1 MIEGLQGRKRRR
13 GEGGKKGQG
22 EGGEK
27 LAQMSLK
34 RVCVPASL
42 VQRKTYLQRL
52 NKTSL
57 CQTIQGMA
65 GHSLC
70 GVEGWREV
78 GSGERCEEE
87 GGGRGMEGREVG
99 ERGKERRTVA

>member
-1 MIEGLQGRKRRR
+1 M
-13 GEGGKKGQG
+13 
-22 EGGEK
+22 
-27 LAQMSLK
+27 
-34 RVCVPASL
+34 CVHANPGAE
-42 VQRKTYLQRL
+42 KTYLQRL

-70 GVEGWREV
+70 GVEGWRKEGGGV
-78 GSGERCEEE
+78 RRKVRGG
-87 GGGRGMEGREVG
+87 GGGRGMKGWVRRG